1 MKEDVVY
8 SIEERVEIRRD
19 AEAILE
25 TAGISAGTVTLVQGA
40 SMYHLISVL
49 LKAGVPLLAT
59 AYDLEDFQV
68 AHISRSQQQLLRLT
82 DADKITRVMEPTQ
95 GLVLRFPET
104 VGQAPVL
111 YLSVKKREAQP
122 GLKLCHFELPEWFL
136 PVDYHVAFLGED
148 GITVKQN
155 EVDAYLLRQMQG
167 LDTPPEV
174 YSYLT
179 EGIGLVIHVAPK
191 TFSYRFPELTL
202 ERVAHWSTDELQ
214 RELEEMMAR
223 LRSYRTFS
231 EEF

>member
-1 MKEDVVY
+1 VVY
-8 SIEERVEIRRD
+8 SIEERMEIRRD

-49 LKAGVPLLAT
+49 LKTGVPLLAT
-59 AYDLEDFQV
+59 AYDLEDFQL

-82 DADKITRVMEPTQ
+82 DEDKITRVMEPSN
-95 GLVLRFPET
+95 GLVLRFPES

-111 YLSVKKREAQP
+111 YLGVKHREALP
-122 GLKLCHFELPEWFL
+122 GLKRCQFSLPEWFL
-136 PVDYHVAFLGED
+136 PIDYHVAFLGED
-148 GITVKQN
+148 GFTVRQE
-155 EVDAYLLRQMQG
+155 EVDRYLLRQMQG

-179 EGIGLVIHVAPK
+179 GGIGLMIHVAPK

-231 EEF
+231 EEY